1 MNSDTKFII
10 GATIISI
17 LIIVGAAVTLSRD
30 NSPKRENLGVA
41 SMTLDKKEED
51 LGSMKVSEEKT
62 ATFTITNTSDTTLRI
77 WGVSTSCNCT
87 YATVTIGASE
97 MGEFNMPTHM
107 NSTLKNWVG
116 EIPASQTAT
125 LKAIYRPKIM
135 PVLGIISRQIRFST
149 NDPKNPEIEV
159 SIKANVL

>member
-1 MNSDTKFII
+1 MSSDTKFIF
-10 GATIISI
+10 GAIIISV
-17 LIIVGAAVTLSRD
+17 LIIVGAAVTLSHD
-30 NSPKRENLGVA
+30 NSPKRENLGIA
-41 SMTLDKKEED
+41 SMTIDKKEED
-51 LGSMKVSEEKT
+51 FSSMKVSDEKT

-87 YATVTIGASE
+87 YATVTIGGSE
-97 MGEFNMPTHM
+97 TGEFNMPTHM
-107 NSTLKNWVG
+107 SSAMKNWVG

-135 PVLGIISRQIRFST
+135 PVLGVVSRQIRFST
-149 NDPKNPEIEV
+149 NDPKNPEVEL